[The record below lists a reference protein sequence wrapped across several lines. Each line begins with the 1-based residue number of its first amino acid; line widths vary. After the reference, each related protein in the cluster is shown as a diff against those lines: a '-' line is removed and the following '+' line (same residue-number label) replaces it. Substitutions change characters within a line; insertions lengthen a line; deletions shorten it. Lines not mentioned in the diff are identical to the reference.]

1 MAEDPSR
8 LGPNGGGRNA
18 LALAEFGVHLLARAD
33 IAWRVRRRGT
43 LIEIESEIAGNVW
56 RVEKAK
62 GDRIEEEDVLLIL
75 ESMKMEIPVE
85 APCSG
90 TVSEVRVREGD
101 TVEEGTVLVLIEP

>member
-1 MAEDPSR
+1 M
-8 LGPNGGGRNA
+8 
-18 LALAEFGVHLLARAD
+18 
-33 IAWRVRRRGT
+33 
-43 LIEIESEIAGNVW
+43 IEIESEIAGNVW
-56 RVEKAK
+56 RVEKAV

-90 TVSEVRVREGD
+90 TVSEVRVGEGD